1 MIHHIDDFDVCGP
14 AEAVKHW
21 LENQIPI
28 CLKLKVGEL
37 EGMEG
42 ESGTS
47 PEYLGREKC
56 SIDGCVVTKPNDKHI
71 QNSLGKLGME
81 DANPGV

>member
-28 CLKLKVGEL
+28 FFKLKVGDL

-47 PEYLGREKC
+47 SESSAQESKPLT
-56 SIDGCVVTKPNDKHI
+56 VVW
-71 QNSLGKLGME
+71 
-81 DANPGV
+81 

>member
-42 ESGTS
+42 ETGTS
-47 PEYLGREKC
+47 SESSAQESKPLM
-56 SIDGCVVTKPNDKHI
+56 VVW
-71 QNSLGKLGME
+71 
-81 DANPGV
+81 